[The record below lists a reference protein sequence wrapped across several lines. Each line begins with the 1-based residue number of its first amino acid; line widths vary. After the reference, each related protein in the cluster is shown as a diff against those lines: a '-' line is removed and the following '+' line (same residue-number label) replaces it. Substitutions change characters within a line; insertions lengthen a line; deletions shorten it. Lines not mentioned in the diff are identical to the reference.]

1 MSVRK
6 IAFVNEGKIK
16 ISPENMIYERRKSF
30 VGVYG
35 SLGKRS
41 QLTPEPVL
49 LNQRV
54 VRHFKRHTSAKLT
67 KIVNFKKI
75 LTFLI
80 AHYEEIFIS
89 KILVRFI

>member
-41 QLTPEPVL
+41 QIDTW
-49 LNQRV
+49 
-54 VRHFKRHTSAKLT
+54 TSASQSEGRSS
-67 KIVNFKKI
+67 F
-75 LTFLI
+75 
-80 AHYEEIFIS
+80 
-89 KILVRFI
+89 